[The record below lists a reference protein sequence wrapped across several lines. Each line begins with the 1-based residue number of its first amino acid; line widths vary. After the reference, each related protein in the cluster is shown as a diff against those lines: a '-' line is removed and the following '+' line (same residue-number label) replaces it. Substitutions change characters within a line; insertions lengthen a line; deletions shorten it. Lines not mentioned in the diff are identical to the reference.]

1 MATGAR
7 GEGVLTLE
15 GEQYP
20 VLFTLRALADAER
33 ATGKTVLQ
41 LMVSFERRDFGI
53 SDTAAL
59 LAIGLEHARREHRAG
74 TGGHNLND
82 AWRLL
87 DGLGFAAVSAVVYEA
102 LAAAMSYSRPDA
114 EGEQGSPL
122 A

>member
-7 GEGVLTLE
+7 GEGILTLE
-15 GEQYP
+15 GQQYP

-41 LMVSFERRDFGI
+41 MMAAVRSNGLGVADV
-53 SDTAAL
+53 AAL

-87 DGLGFAAVSAVVYEA
+87 DNLGFSAVAAVVVEAMTVVMTFQPAGESADPPA
-102 LAAAMSYSRPDA
+102 
-114 EGEQGSPL
+114 
-122 A
+122 